1 MRAARK
7 TWKTYALGAA
17 AAAALLSST
26 ACGPTG
32 GAKDDGAASQAPS
45 GTASATDSAQPTP
58 TTASPSDSA
67 KPSATESAKPTATGS
82 GKPGGSGG
90 DSKGNGKAPAC
101 GDQDLSIGTSYW
113 AHDSGQHLLIT
124 ATNVTDKPCTLYHY
138 PFITF
143 GQDVDNPLT
152 PMESPAKAVAT
163 IGPKEKAYA
172 GVKLFLGGEKTKTY
186 TSFGIAYQDPSSNND
201 GSPVDVAFSDDVQFV
216 TVGQNPSV
224 TFWNLDR
231 SEVEKF
237 VFKAR

>member
-17 AAAALLSST
+17 AVAALLSAT
-26 ACGPTG
+26 ACGPDGT
-32 GAKDDGAASQAPS
+32 DEGAASPAPS
-45 GTASATDSAQPTP
+45 GTASATGSTRPSTP
-58 TTASPSDSA
+58 SPSDSPSDSA
-67 KPSATESAKPTATGS
+67 KPSASESAKPTATGS
-82 GKPGGSGG
+82 GGSGGSGG
-90 DSKGNGKAPAC
+90 DSKDNGKAPAC

-143 GQDVDNPLT
+143 GQDVDSPLT

-172 GVKLFLGGEKTKTY
+172 GVKLFLGGEKTETY
-186 TSFGIAYQDPSSNND
+186 TSFGIAYQDPTTSND
-201 GSPVDVAFSDDVQFV
+201 GSPVDVALSKDVEFV
-216 TVGQNPSV
+216 TVGPNPSV

>member
-17 AAAALLSST
+17 AVAALLSAT
-26 ACGPTG
+26 ACGPDGT
-32 GAKDDGAASQAPS
+32 DEGAASPAPS
-45 GTASATDSAQPTP
+45 GTANATGSTRPSTP
-58 TTASPSDSA
+58 SPSDSPSDSA

-82 GKPGGSGG
+82 GGSGG
-90 DSKGNGKAPAC
+90 DSKDNGKAPAC

-143 GQDVDNPLT
+143 GQDVDSPLT

-172 GVKLFLGGEKTKTY
+172 GVKLFLGGEKTETY
-186 TSFGIAYQDPSSNND
+186 TSFGIAYQDPTTSND
-201 GSPVDVAFSDDVQFV
+201 GSPVDVALSKDVEFV
-216 TVGQNPSV
+216 TVGPNPSV